1 MSASKQD
8 LNVNKTESVKAST
21 SSAAE
26 ADADAPIRV
35 NGFEQVLQLLQSA
48 DREFRESLLR
58 RLGARDPNL
67 VATLRKELRNLGY

>member
-8 LNVNKTESVKAST
+8 LNPKRTEAAQPT
-21 SSAAE
+21 DTAAAE
-26 ADADAPIRV
+26 ADAPIRV

-67 VATLRKELRNLGY
+67 AATLRRDLRNLGY